1 MNHSVAVDNDN
12 WIRDIMQYISVVL
25 FVDYLMLWTLV
36 DAATL
41 DLSQQEEDSI
51 VWTRITTGEHSAKSA
66 YMMQFYGSVEST
78 YPEKVWQAWTP
89 SCCKIFIW
97 LKLQNRVCTVD
108 HLLLKE

>member
-1 MNHSVAVDNDN
+1 MFLALFRQSKRMNHSVAVDNDN

-25 FVDYLMLWTLV
+25 FVDYVMLWTLV

-66 YMMQFYGSVEST
+66 YMMHTIV
-78 YPEKVWQAWTP
+78 
-89 SCCKIFIW
+89 
-97 LKLQNRVCTVD
+97 L
-108 HLLLKE
+108 